1 MFKLWI
7 DKNDIL
13 RYIIIRKV
21 KYSQSQN
28 ILKKEACY
36 MFPFFNKD
44 FFKPMIADQKQL
56 EIKAPNGAVY
66 KFSTN
71 TLNDKAFE
79 EYKRKLEEAVKNNNQ
94 QKFDE
99 VWNEMTSQ
107 NQLRPSIE
115 QEFRKFH
122 DEMQKFFQETSSLF
136 GNRPSLF
143 NNLLEPQLL
152 TESSIDK
159 QIEQYKQKIKELEH
173 KKRNINKEQEKA
185 QLQAEISKNKQL
197 LDEKLNQF
205 AKNLD
210 NEEMKK
216 KLSDEMTKINRKI
229 KELESKLNSID

>member
-1 MFKLWI
+1 
-7 DKNDIL
+7 
-13 RYIIIRKV
+13 
-21 KYSQSQN
+21 
-28 ILKKEACY
+28 

-71 TLNDKAFE
+71 TLDDKAFE
-79 EYKRKLEEAVKNNNQ
+79 EYRRKLEEAVKSNNQ

-173 KKRNINKEQEKA
+173 RKRNINKEQEKA

-197 LDEKLNQF
+197 LDEKLDQF

>member
-1 MFKLWI
+1 
-7 DKNDIL
+7 
-13 RYIIIRKV
+13 
-21 KYSQSQN
+21 
-28 ILKKEACY
+28 

-44 FFKPMIADQKQL
+44 FFKPMIAGQKEL

-71 TLNDKAFE
+71 TLDDKAFE
-79 EYKRKLEEAVKNNNQ
+79 EYRRKLEEAVKSNNQ

-173 KKRNINKEQEKA
+173 RKRNINKEQEKA

-216 KLSDEMTKINRKI
+216 KLSDEMTKVNRKI
-229 KELESKLNSID
+229 KELESKLNSIN

>member
-1 MFKLWI
+1 
-7 DKNDIL
+7 
-13 RYIIIRKV
+13 
-21 KYSQSQN
+21 
-28 ILKKEACY
+28 

-71 TLNDKAFE
+71 TLDDKAFE
-79 EYKRKLEEAVKNNNQ
+79 EYRRKLEEAVKSNNQ

-173 KKRNINKEQEKA
+173 RKRNINKEQEKA